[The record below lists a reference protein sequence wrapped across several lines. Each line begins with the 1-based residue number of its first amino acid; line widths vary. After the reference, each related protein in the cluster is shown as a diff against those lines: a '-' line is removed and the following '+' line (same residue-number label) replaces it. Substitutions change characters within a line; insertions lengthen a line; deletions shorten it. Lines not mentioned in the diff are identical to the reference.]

1 VNKILAHPLRMI
13 GGIGSAVAIV
23 LAILLA
29 LLLWND
35 RGSRLNAAQRQSMAI
50 ATGTDRLLRS
60 ELTTFDRILRGT
72 ANDAR
77 DYFWLAPSEAPAL
90 LDSAIAGV
98 LARNPDLAAIT
109 LVDGEGQ
116 PLSAGAGDPTFKSW
130 VNPAHRVLR
139 GELYLGKLER
149 GPGGSRL
156 VHMAI
161 PVQPGRWLLARVR
174 LAAFQQIVTGLD
186 TGRLG
191 VVSIGNRDGQLL
203 AHSLDPSLVERAL
216 PRPMRMF
223 PADDKVSPRGVADS
237 PVDGLP
243 RIGAISA
250 PRDYPLIVFSGL
262 SYKEVMGPWYAALY
276 AAIGLYVLYLIGLL
290 YLIQLRR
297 RSLQR
302 QARHT
307 EELRAGA
314 AELAM
319 AHQVGKVGTWSISSD
334 GSTLRWSAQTQQ
346 LFGLSTRQSTLPALY
361 ARVHPE
367 DCPALKAELQQ
378 ALDSGGVVNSL
389 FRLRLRDGSTRWLSA
404 RGEMVSDHR
413 RRRMTG
419 AVVDVTERVHSQLR
433 AQEAERQFRLVFDR
447 NPAPFWIFDIHTLQ
461 FLEVNQA
468 AVQQYGYSRE
478 EFLGMTVLDIHAP
491 EYHEEITRFIQQLTD
506 GQNPAERVFIH
517 RRKDGSSVEV
527 IGHSARLEF
536 DGRPALLVLAEDA
549 SQRLAYERDLAY
561 RASHHPGT
569 GLLTVRALSERLD
582 AGSSD
587 YTIVHVQLRGLQMV
601 ADTLGNDAGEEV
613 LQAMAARLGSLA
625 ASWGMLA
632 YQPAEDFVLAIAAG
646 HDVQQVLDTLLKA
659 VSEPVRGRDSRHQLE
674 PRLGVASC
682 PADGELAEQVLGRA
696 AQAAHA
702 ARESGAVMARFDASI
717 AARFTERLQL
727 AGRIHTAIDQGEFEL
742 HFQSIHHAADRSP
755 AALEALLRWPQAD
768 GSFIPPSDFIRLCED
783 TGLIV
788 ALGRWVIHAA
798 ARAQRQ
804 LADRG
809 WGAVPIAVNI
819 SAVQLFNSDLV
830 DEFSRA
836 TEAWGLPAGALQ
848 LELTESA
855 VMRNPA
861 QALQTLQALRG
872 NGIGA
877 ALDDFG
883 TGFSSMS
890 YLQHLPLDSLK
901 IDRDFVSDVERNPRN
916 AAICRALLSLGHSMG
931 LNVIAEGVE
940 TEGQLAWLA
949 AHGCDQ
955 VQGWLLGRPMPLEAL
970 LAVLDE
976 GRRSV

>member
-1 VNKILAHPLRMI
+1 VNRIFAHPLRRI
-13 GGIGSAVAIV
+13 GGIGSVAAIV
-23 LAILLA
+23 LALVLA

-35 RGSRLNAAQRQSMAI
+35 RSNRLQAAQRQSMAI

-60 ELTTFDRILRGT
+60 ELSTFERTLRGT

-77 DYFWLAPSEAPAL
+77 DYFWLAPEEAPAL
-90 LDSAIAGV
+90 LESAIAGV
-98 LARNPDLAAIT
+98 LVRNPDLATIT
-109 LVDGEGQ
+109 LVDGQGRA
-116 PLSAGAGDPTFKSW
+116 LSGGSGDPGFSRW

-139 GELYLGKLER
+139 GELYLGRMER
-149 GPGGSRL
+149 GPDGSRL
-156 VHMAI
+156 VQLAI
-161 PVQPGRWLLARVR
+161 PVQPGQWLLAQVR
-174 LAAFQQIVTGLD
+174 LAAFQRIVTGLD
-186 TGRLG
+186 TGRMG

-203 AHSLDPSLVERAL
+203 AHSLDPSLVERTL
-216 PRPMRMF
+216 PRPMRIF
-223 PADDKVSPRGVADS
+223 PPEDKVRARGVANS
-237 PVDGLP
+237 PVDGLS

-250 PRDYPLIVFSGL
+250 PRDYPLIVFAGL
-262 SYKEVMGPWYAALY
+262 SYDEVMGPWYTALY
-276 AAIGLYVLYLIGLL
+276 AAIGLYVLYVVGLL
-290 YLIQLRR
+290 YLIHIRR
-297 RSLQR
+297 RSLRR
-302 QARHT
+302 QARLT

-314 AELAM
+314 AELAL
-319 AHQVGKVGTWSISSD
+319 AHQVGKVGTWSISGD
-334 GSTLRWSAQTQQ
+334 GGTLRWSAQTQQ

-361 ARVHPE
+361 ARVHAE
-367 DCPALKAELQQ
+367 DRPTLRAELQA
-378 ALDSGGVVNSL
+378 ALANGGVVNAL
-389 FRLRLRDGSTRWLSA
+389 FRLVLRDGSTRWLSA
-404 RGEMVSDHR
+404 RGEMVNEHR
-413 RRRMTG
+413 RKRMTG

-447 NPAPFWIFDIHTLQ
+447 NPAPFWIFDLHTLR

-468 AVQQYGYSRE
+468 AVRQYGYSRD
-478 EFLGMTVLDIHAP
+478 EFLGMTILDI
-491 EYHEEITRFIQQLTD
+491 R
-506 GQNPAERVFIH
+506 PAEYREETVAFIRELADGLRPAEGVFIH
-517 RRKDGSSVEV
+517 RRKDGSLFEV

-536 DGRPALLVLAEDA
+536 DGKPALLVLAEDA

-561 RASHHPGT
+561 RASHHAGT
-569 GLLTVRALSERLD
+569 GLLTVRALADRLD
-582 AGSSD
+582 AAGSG
-587 YTIVHVQLRGLQMV
+587 YTVVHVQLRGIQMV
-601 ADTLGNDAGEEV
+601 ADTLGQDAGEQV
-613 LQAMAARLGSLA
+613 LQAMATRLGALA
-625 ASWGMLA
+625 AGYGLLA
-632 YQPAEDFVLAIAAG
+632 HQPAEDFVLAIAAG
-646 HDVQQVLDTLLKA
+646 HEVQQVLDALLAA

-674 PRLGVASC
+674 PRLGVARC
-682 PADGELAEQVLGRA
+682 PDDGEMAEQVLGRA

-702 ARESGAVMARFDASI
+702 ARENGTVLARFDASI
-717 AARFTERLQL
+717 AARYTERLQL

-742 HFQSIHHAADRSP
+742 HFQPIYHAADRSP

-768 GSFIPPSDFIRLCED
+768 GSFIAPGDFIRLCED

-804 LADRG
+804 LADQG
-809 WGAVPIAVNI
+809 WGGLPIAVNI

-830 DEFSRA
+830 AEFSRA
-836 TEAWGLPAGALQ
+836 TEAWDLPPGALQ

-861 QALQTLQALRG
+861 QALQTLQALKE

-901 IDRDFVSDVERNPRN
+901 IDRDFVCDVERNPRN

-940 TEGQLAWLA
+940 SEGQLAWLA

-955 VQGWLLGRPMPLEAL
+955 VQGYLLGRPMPLEAVRV
-970 LAVLDE
+970 ALDQH
-976 GRRSV
+976 RSA